1 MKESNIEQ
9 FLRDNKPIVREDPA
23 FLLETTGRM
32 DRVEGLK
39 KEMDR
44 QHRNGRRILLV
55 TLVVGLL
62 TGIAVCSLA
71 YLHQVNLVQA
81 GKRFEQFFQML
92 YSVKEY
98 LALST
103 GILFLILCI
112 VLSKTDARLFSR

>member
-1 MKESNIEQ
+1 MKENNLEQ

-71 YLHQVNLVQA
+71 YLHHVNLVQA

-92 YSVKEY
+92 YGVKEY